1 MISSDRFRHADK
13 NNKSPGSDAMEDG
26 IFKGLK
32 VIDCASFI
40 AAPAAAT
47 VLSDFGADVIKIE
60 PPGAGDPYRN
70 LPNLPG
76 YPKSE
81 HNYAWMMESRN
92 KKSLALDLA
101 RPEGQAVLYKLVADA
116 DVFITNFP
124 PPVRQRLKM
133 AYADLAPLNE
143 RLVYACFTGYG
154 DLGAEA
160 DKPGFDST
168 AWWARSGLMDLVRA
182 DDDTTPARSI
192 AGMGDHPCAM
202 ALYGAIVTALYKR
215 ERTGRGSQVKSNLM
229 ANGVWA
235 SSVLG
240 QAKLVGATFEKRRPR
255 ERALNA
261 VTNHYRCRDGR
272 WIMLSLLAEDRQWP
286 AFTKCLDREDLR
298 DDPRFATKP
307 DRHARSVELIEILD
321 QVFATRDFA
330 EWRTRLDGKG
340 LVFGFVGILDDIPN
354 DQQMLDN
361 DVLVRFEDS
370 DIMTINSP
378 IWIDGT
384 SKKKPRLPPD
394 VGQHSDEIL
403 HAAGFDAAAIA
414 ALRASGTVA

>member
-1 MISSDRFRHADK
+1 
-13 NNKSPGSDAMEDG
+13 MEDG

-32 VIDCASFI
+32 VLDCASFI

-76 YPKSE
+76 YPKSQ

-101 RPEGQAVLYKLVADA
+101 RPEGQAVLYKLIAEA

-124 PPVRQRLKM
+124 PPVRKRLKI
-133 AYADLAPLNE
+133 AYSDVAALNE
-143 RLVYACFTGYG
+143 RLIYACFTGYG
-154 DLGAEA
+154 DKGAEA

-168 AWWARSGLMDLVRA
+168 AWWARSGMMDLVRA

-202 ALYGAIVTALYKR
+202 ALYGAIVTALYQR
-215 ERTGRGSQVKSNLM
+215 ERTGKGCQVKSNLM
-229 ANGVWA
+229 ANGVWS
-235 SSVLG
+235 SSVMA

-261 VTNHYRCRDGR
+261 VTNHYKCRDGR
-272 WIMLSLLAEDRQWP
+272 WIMLSLLAEERQWP
-286 AFTKCLDREDLR
+286 AFTKCIGRDDLR

-307 DRHARSVELIEILD
+307 DRHARSVELIQILD
-321 QVFATRDFA
+321 EVFATRDLA
-330 EWRTRLDGKG
+330 DWRERMDGNG

-354 DQQMLDN
+354 DQQMKDN
-361 DVLVRFEDS
+361 DVLIPFEDS
-370 DIMTINSP
+370 DILTINSP

-384 SKKKPRLPPD
+384 TKKKPRLPPSI
-394 VGQHSDEIL
+394 GQHSDEIL
-403 HAAGFDAAAIA
+403 RDAGFNDADIA
-414 ALRASGTVA
+414 SLRASGTVA

>member
-1 MISSDRFRHADK
+1 
-13 NNKSPGSDAMEDG
+13 MEDG

-32 VIDCASFI
+32 VLDCASFI

-101 RPEGQAVLYKLVADA
+101 KPEGQAVLYRLVAAA

-124 PPVRQRLKM
+124 PPVRKRLKM
-133 AYADLAPLNE
+133 AYSDLAPLNE
-143 RLVYACFTGYG
+143 RLIYACFTGYG
-154 DLGAEA
+154 DKGAEA

-202 ALYGAIVTALYKR
+202 ALYGAIVTALYQR
-215 ERTGRGSQVKSNLM
+215 ERTGKGSQVKSNLM

-235 SSVLG
+235 SSVLA
-240 QAKLVGATFEKRRPR
+240 QAKLCGATFEKRRPR

-272 WIMLSLLAEDRQWP
+272 WIMLSLLNEEKQWP
-286 AFTKCLDREDLR
+286 ALTRCLDREDLTN
-298 DDPRFATKP
+298 DPRYATRP
-307 DRHARSVELIEILD
+307 DRHARSIELIRIFDEE
-321 QVFATRDFA
+321 FAKHDFA
-330 EWRTRLDGKG
+330 EWRARLDGTG
-340 LVFGFVGILDDIPN
+340 LIFGVVGILDDIPG
-354 DQQMLDN
+354 DQQMIDN
-361 DVLVRFEDS
+361 DVLIPFEDS

-378 IWIDGT
+378 IWIGGIK
-384 SKKKPRLPPD
+384 KKKPRLPPG

-403 HAAGFDAAAIA
+403 HDAGFDADAIA
-414 ALRASGTVA
+414 RLRAAGTVG